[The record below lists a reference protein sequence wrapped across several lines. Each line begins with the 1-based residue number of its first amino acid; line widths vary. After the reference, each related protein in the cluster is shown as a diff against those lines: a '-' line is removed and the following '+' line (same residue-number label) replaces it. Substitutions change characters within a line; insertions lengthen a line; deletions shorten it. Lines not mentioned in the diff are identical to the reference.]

1 VPVEISA
8 GLGLPCLFELVL
20 VVGLTVGKAT
30 SVGTLIVL
38 APFGSLARSSKI
50 DQFSHSQPRR

>member
-1 VPVEISA
+1 VPVEILA
-8 GLGLPCLFELVL
+8 GLGALRLFELVL
-20 VVGLTVGKAT
+20 VVGLTVGKSI
-30 SVGTLIVL
+30 SVGPLIVL